1 MTRHHILVV
10 GAGSVGRRH
19 ARNLHALGC
28 SVSCVDP
35 TPERLRQAG
44 DELPIENQFAT
55 LEDALQH
62 GDRFSGVAI
71 CSPPRFHVAQSL
83 TALEADLPVLLEKPV
98 APDVLSCRQLDERL
112 QKGGT
117 LLLGYTYRWWPP
129 VRRLKTLIEEEWVG
143 APRHVRFFMSAHL
156 ADWHPWEPYQNFFMA
171 SRELGGGALLDE
183 SHFIDLM
190 LWFFAMPA
198 RVFARV
204 EKISELEIDTDDF
217 VEISAVYNSGLRAS
231 VHLDLFGRPHEKHI
245 VIVGERGSI
254 QCLFDPNQI
263 RIGYSAEAKWN
274 IESFASERND
284 MFMAVAQEFL
294 KLIEQERRNPTCTI
308 LDGLKTLRIIEAC
321 RESQSTG
328 REIRLFSANGD

>member
-1 MTRHHILVV
+1 MTGHHILVV

-19 ARNLHALGC
+19 LRNLHSLGC

-35 TPERLRQAG
+35 RPERLDQAG
-44 DELPIENQFAT
+44 DELPVTKRFAT
-55 LEDALQH
+55 LEDALKH
-62 GDRFSGVAI
+62 GERFSGVAI
-71 CSPPRFHVAQSL
+71 CSPPRFHVSQSL
-83 TALEADLPVLLEKPV
+83 AALEADLPVLLEKPV
-98 APDVLSCRQLDERL
+98 APDLASCRQLHQRL
-112 QKGGT
+112 QQSGT

-129 VRRLKTLIEEEWVG
+129 VRRLKTLIEEERVG
-143 APRHVRFFMSAHL
+143 TPRHVRFFMSAHL
-156 ADWHPWEPYQNFFMA
+156 ADWHPWEPYQSFFMA

-190 LWFFAMPA
+190 LWFFTMPE
-198 RVFARV
+198 RIFARV

-217 VEISAVYNSGLRAS
+217 VEISAVYNSGLRVS

-245 VIVGERGSI
+245 VVVGERGSI
-254 QCLFDPNQI
+254 QCLFDPDQI
-263 RIGYSAEAKWN
+263 RIGDTAEAKWT
-274 IESFASERND
+274 IESFVVERND

-294 KLIEQERRNPTCTI
+294 RLIGEEPPDPSCTI

-328 REIRLFSANGD
+328 REVKLSSANVD

>member
-19 ARNLHALGC
+19 ARNLHSLGC

-35 TPERLRQAG
+35 RPERLRQAG
-44 DELPIENQFAT
+44 DELPVKKQFAT

-62 GDRFSGVAI
+62 GQRFSGVAI
-71 CSPPRFHVAQSL
+71 CSPPRFHVSQSL
-83 TALEADLPVLLEKPV
+83 AALEADLPVLLEKPV
-98 APDVLSCRQLDERL
+98 APDLLSCRQLHQRL
-112 QKGGT
+112 QQSGT

-129 VRRLKTLIEEEWVG
+129 VRRLKTLIEEERVG
-143 APRHVRFFMSAHL
+143 TPRHVRFFMSAHL
-156 ADWHPWEPYQNFFMA
+156 ADWHPWERYQDFFMA

-190 LWFFAMPA
+190 LWFFTMPE
-198 RVFARV
+198 RIFARV
-204 EKISELEIDTDDF
+204 EKISELEIDSDDY
-217 VEISAVYNSGLRAS
+217 VEISAVYDSGLRVS

-245 VIVGERGSI
+245 VVAGERGSI
-254 QCLFDPNQI
+254 QCLFDPDQI
-263 RIGYSAEAKWN
+263 RIGDAAEAIWT
-274 IESFASERND
+274 IESFAIERND

-294 KLIEQERRNPTCTI
+294 NLIEDESADPSCTI

-328 REIRLFSANGD
+328 REIKLSSPNDD